1 MDQTLWFCSPIFVSI
16 LEIEMVTYQEVHA
29 VEVAQLIPL
38 FSVLL
43 FSFHAMNTA
52 AEQHSVVCWPCAV

>member
-1 MDQTLWFCSPIFVSI
+1 
-16 LEIEMVTYQEVHA
+16 MVTYREVHA

-43 FSFHAMNTA
+43 FSFHARNTA
-52 AEQHSVVCWPCAV
+52 REQHSVLRWPGTVLFSMHSG

>member
-1 MDQTLWFCSPIFVSI
+1 MIK
-16 LEIEMVTYQEVHA
+16 YQAVRA

-43 FSFHAMNTA
+43 FSFHAMNTVT
-52 AEQHSVVCWPCAV
+52 E